1 MSCERVA
8 RARHIRP
15 LDPTRIHVCVP
26 PPPPFSGAPGAGGP
40 VAVGCAGGLGW
51 GGAGRNFR
59 FFNFR
64 VRWPRNSIRGQTIM
78 AKQTAPLEAAVS
90 PSSGR
95 FQVVCGGDRT
105 PWCGVRPSV
114 HWQMRGRPSQH
125 RAGLPPGAAHRREA
139 TVVFACSPPPGSQQP
154 LGLQLHD
161 ETARQPAHHSKTN
174 ELPARRSAAELSGGV
189 RSRPGGPR
197 LDAS

>member
-1 MSCERVA
+1 MRVSECA
-8 RARHIRP
+8 RVRHIRP
-15 LDPTRIHVCVP
+15 QSEPNPRLCA
-26 PPPPFSGAPGAGGP
+26 PPPFSGAPGAGGP
-40 VAVGCAGGLGW
+40 VRRWGALGGSAGG
-51 GGAGRNFR
+51 GRNFR

-78 AKQTAPLEAAVS
+78 AKQTAPREAAVS

-139 TVVFACSPPPGSQQP
+139 TVVFACSPPPDSQP
-154 LGLQLHD
+154 PPGLHD

>member
-1 MSCERVA
+1 VRTCATYSSP
-8 RARHIRP
+8 IR
-15 LDPTRIHVCVP
+15 TESTSACP
-26 PPPPFSGAPGAGGP
+26 PPVFWRAGRRGASGGGVRWGAR
-40 VAVGCAGGLGW
+40 L

-139 TVVFACSPPPGSQQP
+139 TVVFACCSPPPDSQP
-154 LGLQLHD
+154 PPGLHD

-174 ELPARRSAAELSGGV
+174 ELPRDGPQPSSAAACEAGRAVLGLTL
-189 RSRPGGPR
+189 RSSR
-197 LDAS
+197 

>member
-1 MSCERVA
+1 VRTCATYSSP
-8 RARHIRP
+8 IR
-15 LDPTRIHVCVP
+15 TESTSACP
-26 PPPPFSGAPGAGGP
+26 PPVFWRAGRRGASGGGVRWGAR
-40 VAVGCAGGLGW
+40 L

-59 FFNFR
+59 FSNFR

-139 TVVFACSPPPGSQQP
+139 TVVFACCSPPPDSQSP
-154 LGLQLHD
+154 PGLHD